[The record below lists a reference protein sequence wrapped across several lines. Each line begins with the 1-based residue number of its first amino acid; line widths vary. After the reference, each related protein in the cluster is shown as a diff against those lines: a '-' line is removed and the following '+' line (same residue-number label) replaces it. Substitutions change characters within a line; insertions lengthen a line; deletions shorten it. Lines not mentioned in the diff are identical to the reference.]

1 MKKIALIIIISIIS
15 SALTAAVM
23 WRVLLP
29 QVGTYEALGRAGN
42 WIKPV
47 SLNEADSNNAS
58 FFPSY
63 SSPFVIPSDLTPSS
77 PTPYNRSFVEAAY
90 KTIPAVVHIKISN
103 DNTSGAWATG
113 GDTYENKRGNSSG
126 SGVIIDNLGYIVTN
140 YHVISGAQNI
150 NVILSDKT
158 SYAADIIG
166 SDPTT
171 DLGLLRLRGVGTR
184 SFPIL
189 QFADSDSLMI
199 GEWVLA
205 VGNPFNLSSTVTA
218 GIVSAKARNINVL
231 QEEFAVEAFIQT
243 DAVINPGNSGGALVN
258 TQGRLVG
265 INTAIASNSG
275 NSEGYS
281 FAVPSNLMKKV
292 ISDLKQYGFVK
303 RVYLGANA
311 QDVTPDIAKKYN
323 LPSMNGSFI
332 ASVMP
337 QGSAANA
344 GLITGDVIIEI
355 NGIPVNT
362 TADLSEKM
370 ARFSPGDNV
379 GLSIIRNGKS
389 IFLSVL
395 LKDSKQSKAT
405 AISPDSE
412 LLVLLGAHFQELRP
426 DDLQKM
432 GIKNGIRLVKLI
444 DGGFLKT
451 KTNIREGLIIT
462 TVNNTP
468 VLSIKKFNDYLKE
481 QPKGNSITLEGI
493 YYGEDKGSKMFPFKL
508 E

>member
-1 MKKIALIIIISIIS
+1 MKKIALIISISIIS

-23 WRVLLP
+23 WRILLP
-29 QVGTYEALGRAGN
+29 QVGANQPSSAGN
-42 WIKPV
+42 WFKPV
-47 SLNEADSNNAS
+47 SLNESTEGNETS
-58 FFPSY
+58 FFSSY
-63 SSPFVIPSDLTPSS
+63 SSPFVMPPDLTPSS

-103 DNTSGAWATG
+103 DNTSGGWATG

-126 SGVIIDNLGYIVTN
+126 SGVIIDNSGYIITN
-140 YHVISGAQNI
+140 YHVINGAQNI

-158 SYAADIIG
+158 IYAADIIG

-171 DLGLLRLRGVGTR
+171 DLGLLRLRGVGNR
-184 SFPIL
+184 LFPIL
-189 QFADSDSLMI
+189 QLADSDSLMI

-231 QEEFAVEAFIQT
+231 QEQSAVEAFIQT

-275 NSEGYS
+275 SSEGYS
-281 FAVPSNLMKKV
+281 FAVPSNLMKKI
-292 ISDLKQYGFVK
+292 ISDLKKYGFVK
-303 RVYLGANA
+303 RAYLGANA
-311 QDVTPDIAKKYN
+311 QDITPDLAAKYN
-323 LPSMNGSFI
+323 LKSMNGSFI
-332 ASVMP
+332 ASVTP
-337 QGSAANA
+337 QSAAANA
-344 GLITGDVIIEI
+344 GIITGDVIVEV
-355 NGIPVNT
+355 NGIAVNT
-362 TADLSEKM
+362 MADLSEKM
-370 ARFSPGDNV
+370 ARFSPDDKV
-379 GLSIIRNGKS
+379 SLSIIRNGKY
-389 IFLSVL
+389 IYPNVT
-395 LKDSKQSKAT
+395 LKGSKQTKAT
-405 AISPDSE
+405 ETSPDSE

-426 DDLQKM
+426 DDLQRM

-444 DGGFLKT
+444 DDGFLKT